1 MQPNFSTL
9 KPVEGQPNFGAL
21 KPVQSASS
29 SPLDGFANANQSVIG
44 AGLQAGKEALGNLP
58 GSAYQ
63 FGKGTYQAAK
73 GLFTGETEKG
83 VYNLLGGAGQ
93 TALNKIYSGVLPE
106 VQNKQTQTFDAF
118 TQMLKDRY
126 GSLENLQKT
135 ATQDPFGF
143 GADVLSVLEGGAGLL
158 GKTEQLNTALS
169 KTAGVVTKPISAT
182 AGKIGD
188 VTSATT
194 KFGVSQATGLNPE
207 TITELIKNPQK
218 FKEINPELR
227 AQTATQV
234 ANSLDERLSELSDMG
249 KGYEQI
255 RQAQSPVNIPEGT
268 ISKVLNKY
276 GVKLDENRQIVTS
289 PESRPL
295 SVADRSAL
303 QDFINNYGIEG
314 QTTSNPFLNVRE
326 ALSNLSKYEQ
336 GKTSL
341 PTQIAR
347 DLRSEYDAV
356 GKAQIPGLKELDT
369 AYAPE
374 RQLLSQLKNDIFT
387 PAGDLKDGA
396 ISKIAN
402 ITGKGKE
409 NFLNRMKQVVPD
421 IEERVKVIKAIED
434 IEKASG
440 FKVGTYTRGG
450 VIGAGLVT
458 GNVPAIIGA
467 ILAQPEIAV
476 PLLKGAG
483 YAGQKAR
490 PILEAIKTMA
500 NDINNFRLPK
510 QVLDYVE
517 NPKLGAS
524 IQRVGQNED
533 KIAKQL
539 LSLDTSVPTVN
550 GKPALDSMTTNWQR
564 LDELKTKLDTKGLTK
579 AEYAE
584 VDTLLQT
591 TPGAGELKTA
601 TSPLIQEAK
610 KYKSAETPLVNFAK
624 KYKSVEGLQ
633 NDLPRFDG
641 LADLAKNVRALN
653 INKFP
658 RLSGDEIVTIYRGA
672 HPESKGITAG
682 DWITLDRQTARNYSS
697 NVQELKVRKSDI
709 VNPGIEK
716 GEYIFA
722 PKSIE
727 SQLTDIW
734 KKANKK

>member
-1 MQPNFSTL
+1 MKPDFSTL
-9 KPVEGQPNFGAL
+9 KPVSEQPDFSSL
-21 KPVQSASS
+21 KAIQSS
-29 SPLDGFANANQSVIG
+29 SLTQNQSVIG
-44 AGLQAGKEALGNLP
+44 AGLQAGGEAISNLP
-58 GSAYQ
+58 KSA
-63 FGKGTYQAAK
+63 FNFTKGIYEAVTNPV
-73 GLFTGETEKG
+73 ETVKG
-83 VYNLLGGAGQ
+83 VTNILGGAGQ

-143 GADVLSVLEGGAGLL
+143 GADVLSVLEGGAGLV
-158 GKTEQLNTALS
+158 GKTEQLNTAIS
-169 KTAGVVTKPISAT
+169 KTAGAVTKPISAT
-182 AGKIGD
+182 ASKIGD
-188 VTSATT
+188 ITSGTA

-227 AQTATQV
+227 IQTANQV
-234 ANSLDERLSELSDMG
+234 AGALDERLSELSDMG

-255 RQAQSPVNIPEGT
+255 RQAQSPVNIPQGT

-374 RQLLSQLKNDIFT
+374 RQLLSQLKKDIFT

-421 IEERVKVIKAIED
+421 IEERVRVIKAIED

-483 YAGQKAR
+483 YVGNKAR
-490 PILEAIKTMA
+490 PILDAIKTMA

-510 QVLDYVE
+510 QVLDYAE

-524 IQRVGQNED
+524 IQNISPATVAKNASAED
-533 KIAKQL
+533 L
-539 LSLDTSVPTVN
+539 
-550 GKPALDSMTTNWQR
+550 R
-564 LDELKTKLDTKGLTK
+564 LIRD
-579 AEYAE
+579 Y
-584 VDTLLQT
+584 
-591 TPGAGELKTA
+591 
-601 TSPLIQEAK
+601 IEAK
-610 KYKSAETPLVNFAK
+610 SPDAYIKAQPVLEA
-624 KYKSVEGLQ
+624 LQ
-633 NDLPRFDG
+633 ID
-641 LADLAKNVRALN
+641 
-653 INKFP
+653 KFP
-658 RLSGDEIVTIYRGA
+658 EDLKQRFLNEVIS
-672 HPESKGITAG
+672 ESTK
-682 DWITLDRQTARNYSS
+682 TLP
-697 NVQELKVRKSDI
+697 V
-709 VNPGIEK
+709 
-716 GEYIFA
+716 
-722 PKSIE
+722 KSI
-727 SQLTDIW
+727 
-734 KKANKK
+734 K